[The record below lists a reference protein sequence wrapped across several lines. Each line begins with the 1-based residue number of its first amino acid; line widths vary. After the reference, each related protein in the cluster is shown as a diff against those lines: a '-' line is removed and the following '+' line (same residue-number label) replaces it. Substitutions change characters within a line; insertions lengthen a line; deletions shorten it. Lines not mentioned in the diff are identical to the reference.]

1 MADFLAGA
9 GEPEDADAVPATD
22 GPAPTGKD
30 GPPAEPAVALASP
43 TSVAA
48 GEAAGS
54 PTDASGRGGGRG
66 LGRGT
71 SSGRGLGRG
80 RSAGRGLHGHDASK
94 RASNGFLDEADTDLE
109 VYGNGV
115 EEDAETKRRNRA
127 RTHACVTHLASDE
140 QPKMSQTYGG
150 TAPQSETKKFM
161 RGTRKAMARMTGIH
175 GKKS

>member
-22 GPAPTGKD
+22 GPAPTGTD
-30 GPPAEPAVALASP
+30 GAPAEPAVALASP

-54 PTDASGRGGGRG
+54 PTDASGRRGGRG

-94 RASNGFLDEADTDLE
+94 RASNGFLDEANTDLE
-109 VYGNGV
+109 VYGNGE
-115 EEDAETKRRNRA
+115 EEDAETLSEDLSSSSGSGGYDDID
-127 RTHACVTHLASDE
+127 VASDADDFDDG
-140 QPKMSQTYGG
+140 P
-150 TAPQSETKKFM
+150 SED
-161 RGTRKAMARMTGIH
+161 GAEAGEAA
-175 GKKS
+175 GPVEAGDV